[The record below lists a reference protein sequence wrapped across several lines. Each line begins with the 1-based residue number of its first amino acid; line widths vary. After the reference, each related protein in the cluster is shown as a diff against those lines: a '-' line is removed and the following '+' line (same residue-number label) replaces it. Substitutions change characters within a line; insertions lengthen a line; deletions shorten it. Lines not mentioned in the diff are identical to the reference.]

1 MLQGELR
8 AETRL
13 ENLLVSDERTGM
25 TREARPGEAGAK
37 KAALVSTPLLVR
49 DGLTLADVR
58 LETGRR
64 HQIRVQHLLAGL
76 PLWGDARY
84 GGGRPGQ
91 QIALWAHSL
100 TFEHP
105 TLKTPVA
112 IESLPPPRARGENSR
127 STRRKTHPNTQRSVL
142 MFDLFLD
149 SLLDGL
155 KDGAWSLPVLFVAYL
170 LMELLERSQKLNEE
184 ILHGYSHRAGPLLG
198 GLLGVAPQ
206 CGISGAAA
214 TLFSTGSVTVGTMLA
229 VFFATSDEMLPIMLS
244 SVADGDIRLSSIL
257 LIVPWARRAAGRGA
271 GLSGQDL
278 LLTKYIRSQKNIHG
292 FCEREHCACD
302 EEEGSV
308 FVSALK
314 HTLKIAVMLIAVN
327 VVLNFVLGMI
337 GVERLSGSVLNRPFI
352 GEILLALV
360 GLIPNCS
367 VSVVITESYLS
378 GLIGLGGL
386 FAGLLCNAGI
396 GLLVLFRTNKNL
408 KENLVITST
417 LYGLSA
423 AAGIVITLVSGL
435 L

>member
-1 MLQGELR
+1 
-8 AETRL
+8 
-13 ENLLVSDERTGM
+13 
-25 TREARPGEAGAK
+25 
-37 KAALVSTPLLVR
+37 
-49 DGLTLADVR
+49 
-58 LETGRR
+58 
-64 HQIRVQHLLAGL
+64 
-76 PLWGDARY
+76 
-84 GGGRPGQ
+84 
-91 QIALWAHSL
+91 
-100 TFEHP
+100 
-105 TLKTPVA
+105 
-112 IESLPPPRARGENSR
+112 
-127 STRRKTHPNTQRSVL
+127 

-155 KDGAWSLPVLFVAYL
+155 KDGAWSLPILFVAYL

-184 ILHGYSHRAGPLLG
+184 ILHGYSHKAGPLLG
-198 GLLGVAPQ
+198 GLLGVVPQ

-244 SVADGDIRLSSIL
+244 SAADGDIRLSSIL
-257 LIVPWARRAAGRGA
+257 LIVLGKAALGVALGYLA
-271 GLSGQDL
+271 DL

-302 EEEGSV
+302 DEEGSV
-308 FVSALK
+308 LVSALK

-327 VVLNFVLGMI
+327 VILNFVLGVI
-337 GVERLSGSVLNRPFI
+337 GVDRLSGSVLNRPVI

-386 FAGLLCNAGI
+386 FAGLLSNADI

-423 AAGIVITLVSGL
+423 AAGVAITLVSGL
-435 L
+435 F

>member
-1 MLQGELR
+1 
-8 AETRL
+8 
-13 ENLLVSDERTGM
+13 
-25 TREARPGEAGAK
+25 
-37 KAALVSTPLLVR
+37 
-49 DGLTLADVR
+49 
-58 LETGRR
+58 
-64 HQIRVQHLLAGL
+64 
-76 PLWGDARY
+76 
-84 GGGRPGQ
+84 
-91 QIALWAHSL
+91 
-100 TFEHP
+100 
-105 TLKTPVA
+105 
-112 IESLPPPRARGENSR
+112 
-127 STRRKTHPNTQRSVL
+127 

-184 ILHGYSHRAGPLLG
+184 ILHGYSHKAGPLLG

-257 LIVPWARRAAGRGA
+257 LIVLGKAALGVALGYLA
-271 GLSGQDL
+271 DL

-302 EEEGSV
+302 EEEGNV

-327 VVLNFVLGMI
+327 VVLNLVLGMI
-337 GVERLSGSVLNRPFI
+337 GVERLSGSVLNRPVI

-386 FAGLLCNAGI
+386 FAGLLSNAGI

>member
-1 MLQGELR
+1 
-8 AETRL
+8 
-13 ENLLVSDERTGM
+13 
-25 TREARPGEAGAK
+25 
-37 KAALVSTPLLVR
+37 
-49 DGLTLADVR
+49 
-58 LETGRR
+58 
-64 HQIRVQHLLAGL
+64 
-76 PLWGDARY
+76 
-84 GGGRPGQ
+84 
-91 QIALWAHSL
+91 
-100 TFEHP
+100 
-105 TLKTPVA
+105 
-112 IESLPPPRARGENSR
+112 
-127 STRRKTHPNTQRSVL
+127 

-184 ILHGYSHRAGPLLG
+184 ILHGYSHKAGPLLG
-198 GLLGVAPQ
+198 GLLGVVPQ

-257 LIVPWARRAAGRGA
+257 LIVLGKAALGVALGYLA
-271 GLSGQDL
+271 DL

-302 EEEGSV
+302 EEEGNV

-327 VVLNFVLGMI
+327 VILNFVLGMI

-386 FAGLLCNAGI
+386 FAGLLSNAGI

-435 L
+435 F

>member
-1 MLQGELR
+1 
-8 AETRL
+8 
-13 ENLLVSDERTGM
+13 
-25 TREARPGEAGAK
+25 
-37 KAALVSTPLLVR
+37 
-49 DGLTLADVR
+49 
-58 LETGRR
+58 
-64 HQIRVQHLLAGL
+64 
-76 PLWGDARY
+76 
-84 GGGRPGQ
+84 
-91 QIALWAHSL
+91 
-100 TFEHP
+100 
-105 TLKTPVA
+105 
-112 IESLPPPRARGENSR
+112 
-127 STRRKTHPNTQRSVL
+127 

-149 SLLDGL
+149 FLLDGL

-257 LIVPWARRAAGRGA
+257 LIVLGKAALGVALGYLA
-271 GLSGQDL
+271 DL

-386 FAGLLCNAGI
+386 FAGLLSNAGI

>member
-1 MLQGELR
+1 
-8 AETRL
+8 
-13 ENLLVSDERTGM
+13 
-25 TREARPGEAGAK
+25 
-37 KAALVSTPLLVR
+37 
-49 DGLTLADVR
+49 
-58 LETGRR
+58 
-64 HQIRVQHLLAGL
+64 
-76 PLWGDARY
+76 
-84 GGGRPGQ
+84 
-91 QIALWAHSL
+91 
-100 TFEHP
+100 
-105 TLKTPVA
+105 
-112 IESLPPPRARGENSR
+112 
-127 STRRKTHPNTQRSVL
+127 

-184 ILHGYSHRAGPLLG
+184 ILHGYSHKAGPLLG

-214 TLFSTGSVTVGTMLA
+214 TLFSTGSITVGTMLA

-257 LIVPWARRAAGRGA
+257 LIVLGKAALGVALGYLA
-271 GLSGQDL
+271 DL

-386 FAGLLCNAGI
+386 FAGLLSNAGI

-435 L
+435 F

>member
-1 MLQGELR
+1 
-8 AETRL
+8 
-13 ENLLVSDERTGM
+13 
-25 TREARPGEAGAK
+25 
-37 KAALVSTPLLVR
+37 
-49 DGLTLADVR
+49 
-58 LETGRR
+58 
-64 HQIRVQHLLAGL
+64 
-76 PLWGDARY
+76 
-84 GGGRPGQ
+84 
-91 QIALWAHSL
+91 
-100 TFEHP
+100 
-105 TLKTPVA
+105 
-112 IESLPPPRARGENSR
+112 
-127 STRRKTHPNTQRSVL
+127 

-184 ILHGYSHRAGPLLG
+184 ILHGYSHKAGPLLG

-257 LIVPWARRAAGRGA
+257 LIVLGKAALGVALGYLA
-271 GLSGQDL
+271 DL

-302 EEEGSV
+302 EEEGNV

-337 GVERLSGSVLNRPFI
+337 GVERLSGSVLNRPVI

-386 FAGLLCNAGI
+386 FAGLLSNAGI

-423 AAGIVITLVSGL
+423 AAGIVITLVGGL

>member
-1 MLQGELR
+1 
-8 AETRL
+8 
-13 ENLLVSDERTGM
+13 
-25 TREARPGEAGAK
+25 
-37 KAALVSTPLLVR
+37 
-49 DGLTLADVR
+49 
-58 LETGRR
+58 
-64 HQIRVQHLLAGL
+64 
-76 PLWGDARY
+76 
-84 GGGRPGQ
+84 
-91 QIALWAHSL
+91 
-100 TFEHP
+100 
-105 TLKTPVA
+105 
-112 IESLPPPRARGENSR
+112 
-127 STRRKTHPNTQRSVL
+127 

-184 ILHGYSHRAGPLLG
+184 ILHGYSHKAGPLLG
-198 GLLGVAPQ
+198 GLLGVVPQ

-257 LIVPWARRAAGRGA
+257 LIVLGKAALGVALGYLA
-271 GLSGQDL
+271 DL

-386 FAGLLCNAGI
+386 FAGLLSNAGI
-396 GLLVLFRTNKNL
+396 GLLVLCRTNKNL

>member
-1 MLQGELR
+1 
-8 AETRL
+8 
-13 ENLLVSDERTGM
+13 
-25 TREARPGEAGAK
+25 
-37 KAALVSTPLLVR
+37 
-49 DGLTLADVR
+49 
-58 LETGRR
+58 
-64 HQIRVQHLLAGL
+64 
-76 PLWGDARY
+76 
-84 GGGRPGQ
+84 
-91 QIALWAHSL
+91 
-100 TFEHP
+100 
-105 TLKTPVA
+105 
-112 IESLPPPRARGENSR
+112 
-127 STRRKTHPNTQRSVL
+127 

-184 ILHGYSHRAGPLLG
+184 ILHGYSHKAGPLLG
-198 GLLGVAPQ
+198 GLLGVVPQ

-257 LIVPWARRAAGRGA
+257 LIMLGKAALGVALGYLA
-271 GLSGQDL
+271 DL

-302 EEEGSV
+302 EEEGNV

-386 FAGLLCNAGI
+386 FAGLLSNAGI

-423 AAGIVITLVSGL
+423 AAGIVITLVGGL

>member
-1 MLQGELR
+1 
-8 AETRL
+8 
-13 ENLLVSDERTGM
+13 
-25 TREARPGEAGAK
+25 
-37 KAALVSTPLLVR
+37 
-49 DGLTLADVR
+49 
-58 LETGRR
+58 
-64 HQIRVQHLLAGL
+64 
-76 PLWGDARY
+76 
-84 GGGRPGQ
+84 
-91 QIALWAHSL
+91 
-100 TFEHP
+100 
-105 TLKTPVA
+105 
-112 IESLPPPRARGENSR
+112 
-127 STRRKTHPNTQRSVL
+127 

-184 ILHGYSHRAGPLLG
+184 ILHGYSHKAGPLLG
-198 GLLGVAPQ
+198 GLLGVVPQ

-257 LIVPWARRAAGRGA
+257 LIVLGKAALGVALGY
-271 GLSGQDL
+271 LEDL

-302 EEEGSV
+302 EEEGNV

-386 FAGLLCNAGI
+386 FAGLLSNAGI

>member
-1 MLQGELR
+1 
-8 AETRL
+8 
-13 ENLLVSDERTGM
+13 
-25 TREARPGEAGAK
+25 
-37 KAALVSTPLLVR
+37 
-49 DGLTLADVR
+49 
-58 LETGRR
+58 
-64 HQIRVQHLLAGL
+64 
-76 PLWGDARY
+76 
-84 GGGRPGQ
+84 
-91 QIALWAHSL
+91 
-100 TFEHP
+100 
-105 TLKTPVA
+105 
-112 IESLPPPRARGENSR
+112 
-127 STRRKTHPNTQRSVL
+127 

-184 ILHGYSHRAGPLLG
+184 ILHGYSHKAGPLLG
-198 GLLGVAPQ
+198 GLLGVVPQ

-214 TLFSTGSVTVGTMLA
+214 TLFSTGSITVGTMLA

-257 LIVPWARRAAGRGA
+257 LIVLGKAALGVALGYLA
-271 GLSGQDL
+271 DL

-327 VVLNFVLGMI
+327 VILNFVLGMI

-386 FAGLLCNAGI
+386 FAGLLSNAGI

>member
-1 MLQGELR
+1 
-8 AETRL
+8 
-13 ENLLVSDERTGM
+13 
-25 TREARPGEAGAK
+25 
-37 KAALVSTPLLVR
+37 
-49 DGLTLADVR
+49 
-58 LETGRR
+58 
-64 HQIRVQHLLAGL
+64 
-76 PLWGDARY
+76 
-84 GGGRPGQ
+84 
-91 QIALWAHSL
+91 
-100 TFEHP
+100 
-105 TLKTPVA
+105 
-112 IESLPPPRARGENSR
+112 
-127 STRRKTHPNTQRSVL
+127 

-155 KDGAWSLPVLFVAYL
+155 KDGAWSLPILFVAYL
-170 LMELLERSQKLNEE
+170 LMELLERSQRLNEE
-184 ILHGYSHRAGPLLG
+184 ILHGYSHKAGPLLG
-198 GLLGVAPQ
+198 GLLGVVPQ

-244 SVADGDIRLSSIL
+244 SAADGDIRLSSIL
-257 LIVPWARRAAGRGA
+257 LIVLGKAALGVALGYLA
-271 GLSGQDL
+271 DL

-302 EEEGSV
+302 DEEGSV
-308 FVSALK
+308 LVSALK

-327 VVLNFVLGMI
+327 VILNFVLGVI
-337 GVERLSGSVLNRPFI
+337 GVDRLSGSVLNRPVI

-386 FAGLLCNAGI
+386 FAGLLSNAGI

-423 AAGIVITLVSGL
+423 AAGVAITLVNGL
-435 L
+435 F

>member
-1 MLQGELR
+1 
-8 AETRL
+8 
-13 ENLLVSDERTGM
+13 
-25 TREARPGEAGAK
+25 
-37 KAALVSTPLLVR
+37 
-49 DGLTLADVR
+49 
-58 LETGRR
+58 
-64 HQIRVQHLLAGL
+64 
-76 PLWGDARY
+76 
-84 GGGRPGQ
+84 
-91 QIALWAHSL
+91 
-100 TFEHP
+100 
-105 TLKTPVA
+105 
-112 IESLPPPRARGENSR
+112 
-127 STRRKTHPNTQRSVL
+127 

-184 ILHGYSHRAGPLLG
+184 ILHGYSHKAGPLLG
-198 GLLGVAPQ
+198 GLLGVVPQ

-257 LIVPWARRAAGRGA
+257 LIMLGKAALGVALGYLA
-271 GLSGQDL
+271 DL

-302 EEEGSV
+302 EEEGNV

-327 VVLNFVLGMI
+327 VILNFVLGVI

-386 FAGLLCNAGI
+386 FAGLLSNAGI

>member
-1 MLQGELR
+1 
-8 AETRL
+8 
-13 ENLLVSDERTGM
+13 
-25 TREARPGEAGAK
+25 
-37 KAALVSTPLLVR
+37 
-49 DGLTLADVR
+49 
-58 LETGRR
+58 
-64 HQIRVQHLLAGL
+64 
-76 PLWGDARY
+76 
-84 GGGRPGQ
+84 
-91 QIALWAHSL
+91 
-100 TFEHP
+100 
-105 TLKTPVA
+105 
-112 IESLPPPRARGENSR
+112 
-127 STRRKTHPNTQRSVL
+127 

-198 GLLGVAPQ
+198 GLLGVVPQ

-257 LIVPWARRAAGRGA
+257 LIVLGKAALGVALGYLA
-271 GLSGQDL
+271 DL

-302 EEEGSV
+302 EEEGNV

-386 FAGLLCNAGI
+386 FAGLLSNAGI

>member
-1 MLQGELR
+1 
-8 AETRL
+8 
-13 ENLLVSDERTGM
+13 
-25 TREARPGEAGAK
+25 
-37 KAALVSTPLLVR
+37 
-49 DGLTLADVR
+49 
-58 LETGRR
+58 
-64 HQIRVQHLLAGL
+64 
-76 PLWGDARY
+76 
-84 GGGRPGQ
+84 
-91 QIALWAHSL
+91 
-100 TFEHP
+100 
-105 TLKTPVA
+105 
-112 IESLPPPRARGENSR
+112 
-127 STRRKTHPNTQRSVL
+127 

-184 ILHGYSHRAGPLLG
+184 ILHGYSHKAGPLLG

-257 LIVPWARRAAGRGA
+257 LIMLGKAALGVALGYLA
-271 GLSGQDL
+271 DL

-302 EEEGSV
+302 EEEGNV

-386 FAGLLCNAGI
+386 FAGLLSNAGI